1 MTFFWTTEIDEDKCA
16 SSPCL
21 RGTCVSTVGG
31 YHCICP
37 RGYYGNRCAEGTYL
51 AAWFVCQE
59 ALINVT
65 TQWTTAVHVVSHL
78 DHQYMNLSVFSL
90 NTRCIFLSLGCGFKE
105 LGLKV
110 PNPLR
115 VPDEDMSASS
125 TRGKYYAASQARVGL
140 ERKGPWQP
148 AWCAALSDMA
158 PYVQIYFGKLLGVW
172 AVCVIEAE
180 HTKTYGS

>member
-1 MTFFWTTEIDEDKCA
+1 MRVV
-16 SSPCL
+16 PMPPRNL
-21 RGTCVSTVGG
+21 RKHGWRLPLYLPTWLLWKPLCRRYVSTTFKRHYTVD
-31 YHCICP
+31 
-37 RGYYGNRCAEGTYL
+37 NS
-51 AAWFVCQE
+51 
-59 ALINVT
+59 
-65 TQWTTAVHVVSHL
+65 SHL

-158 PYVQIYFGKLLGVW
+158 PYVQIYFGKLLGV
-172 AVCVIEAE
+172 
-180 HTKTYGS
+180 